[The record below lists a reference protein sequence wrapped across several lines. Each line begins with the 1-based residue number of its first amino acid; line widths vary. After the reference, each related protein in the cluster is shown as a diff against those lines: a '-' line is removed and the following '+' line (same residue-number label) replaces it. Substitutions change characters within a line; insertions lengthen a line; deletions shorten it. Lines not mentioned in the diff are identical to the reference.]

1 MIVIAN
7 VFPRLKTVKDLVRPL
22 SKKRRF
28 WTFFGNQHV
37 KGSQTLVNS
46 AWDICYHIF
55 WSLWGNMI
63 RKISPL
69 LNFEILGTFNNRLT
83 ANENNPF
90 GDSGD
95 LQFPVQMQLSEKQKL
110 SLIFLFHFWTCIKL
124 YTFSKKRWSW
134 YLMSFRNY
142 RLSKA
147 WLNHSLESA
156 VSEPPSTVNVLMGLA
171 PMRALLSYFSITLMG
186 NDSQNIS
193 FIQSWNLR
201 CVC

>member
-7 VFPRLKTVKDLVRPL
+7 VFPRLQTVKDLFRPL

-69 LNFEILGTFNNRLT
+69 LNFEILGAFNNRLT
-83 ANENNPF
+83 ADENNPF

-95 LQFPVQMQLSEKQKL
+95 LQFPIQMQLSEKQKL
-110 SLIFLFHFWTCIKL
+110 SLIFLFHWWNLHQIVHFFEKKVIVISNVFPKL
-124 YTFSKKRWSW
+124 Q
-134 YLMSFRNY
+134 
-142 RLSKA
+142 
-147 WLNHSLESA
+147 
-156 VSEPPSTVNVLMGLA
+156 TVKGLA
-171 PMRALLSYFSITLMG
+171 EPLSRKRRFRTSF
-186 NDSQNIS
+186 DSQRVNGFGTHES
-193 FIQSWNLR
+193 TFIIFFDHSDGKWFAKYLLYSKLKS
-201 CVC
+201 